1 MEVYIYVIGIIFAFL
16 LSFACGIYYIFI
28 QLGGNNIS
36 NALSPVINMNW
47 LDPKI
52 IFTIGAVCEFI
63 GVLTN
68 WTDCQGLEYYGIYV
82 DMNFYYLF

>member
-1 MEVYIYVIGIIFAFL
+1 
-16 LSFACGIYYIFI
+16 
-28 QLGGNNIS
+28 
-36 NALSPVINMNW
+36 MNW